1 MSDTRPLLCTIY
13 RCSREPE
20 MYVYVDRMEGLAR
33 VPEELQRRA
42 GTLSEVMTIKLVPER
57 KLARAKAPEVL
68 EAIARQGF
76 YLQLPPNLQPVQFTE
91 GE

>member
-1 MSDTRPLLCTIY
+1 MSESQPLLCTVY

-20 MYVYVDRMEGLAR
+20 MYVYVDRKEGLSR

-42 GTLSEVMTIKLVPER
+42 GTLSEVMTIKLTPER

-76 YLQLPPNLQPVQFTE
+76 YLQLPPSLQPLQFTL